1 MTKER
6 VRHAFRQLLEEQPDI
21 GIAKILS
28 TSCCEP
34 RHRFDPNARKSVK
47 PEILLVAVYLVLI
60 AAVCVIF
67 NYI

>member
-6 VRHAFRQLLEEQPDI
+6 VSHAFRQVLDEQPDI

-28 TSCCEP
+28 TWFFAP

-47 PEILLVAVYLVLI
+47 PEILIVAVYLILI
-60 AAVCVIF
+60 GAVCVIF
-67 NYI
+67 NYL